1 MSLVCTLLFLE
12 NYTFLAILA
21 KEDIF
26 KYFTDGNCE
35 RQNLSQETC
44 TNDAIQW
51 PAHLS
56 LLISSEFTRTDTNSH
71 VQPMH
76 GFIIIHIAFFPL
88 DRISTNVCPENILQ
102 RSLNKPSS
110 STELRFHTGTLKIQP
125 VFLRA
130 LSKCFLNSRTC
141 LYGGLTVGPQWI
153 VPHWGHLALL
163 PEKGKQAKTWSGVWK
178 FSTLRWEAFQFFHA
192 SQR

>member
-141 LYGGLTVGPQWI
+141 LYGRLTVGPQWI
-153 VPHWGHLALL
+153 FPHWGHLALL

-178 FSTLRWEAFQFFHA
+178 FSTLR
-192 SQR
+192 